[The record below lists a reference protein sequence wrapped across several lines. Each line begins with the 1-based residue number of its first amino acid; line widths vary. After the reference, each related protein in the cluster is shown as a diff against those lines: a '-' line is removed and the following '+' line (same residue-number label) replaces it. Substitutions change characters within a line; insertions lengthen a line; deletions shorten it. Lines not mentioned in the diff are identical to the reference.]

1 MLVLRFSRSIRFG
14 TKPLPP
20 KPTGF
25 ALGIIGIILLIGA
38 GLLAKSTYELEKTG
52 VRTQAVVVKL
62 ERSKSVHYPVF
73 RFRDVKGR
81 ELIVRS
87 STSSKRYF
95 VGDPIPI
102 LYDPESPLDAQV
114 DEPLMLY
121 LLPGIFGILGALFLF
136 GMFMV
141 LKFLPFFERA
151 YDQQR
156 ARHES
161 GHS

>member
-1 MLVLRFSRSIRFG
+1 LRFSRSISFG

-20 KPTGF
+20 KPTGIG
-25 ALGIIGIILLIGA
+25 LGLVGILLLLGA
-38 GLLAKSTYELEKTG
+38 GLLAKSTYELEQSG

-62 ERSKSVHYPVF
+62 ERSKSSHYPVF

-81 ELIVRS
+81 ELTVRS
-87 STSSKRYF
+87 STSSKSYF
-95 VGDPIPI
+95 VGDSIPI
-102 LYDPESPLDAQV
+102 LYDPQSPLDAYV

-121 LLPGIFGILGALFLF
+121 LLPGIFGILGILFLF

-141 LKFLPFFERA
+141 LKMLPFFERA

-156 ARHES
+156 AHHENND
-161 GHS
+161 